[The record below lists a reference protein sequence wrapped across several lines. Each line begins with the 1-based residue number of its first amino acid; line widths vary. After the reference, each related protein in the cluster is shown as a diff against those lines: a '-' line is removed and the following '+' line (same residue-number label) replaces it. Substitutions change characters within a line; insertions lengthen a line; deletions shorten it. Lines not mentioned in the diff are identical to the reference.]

1 METSE
6 QHHVSFEYFQ
16 GDITDVFLVQL
27 LLTLNM
33 SIPDFE
39 HIYFS
44 SEQRLNC
51 FSSILRECLW
61 PLD

>member
-1 METSE
+1 M
-6 QHHVSFEYFQ
+6 SFEYFQ
-16 GDITDVFLVQL
+16 GDIIDVFLVQL

-51 FSSILRECLW
+51 FSGNPRESLW

>member
-16 GDITDVFLVQL
+16 GDITDVFLVQ

-51 FSSILRECLW
+51 FSSIPRECL
-61 PLD
+61 